1 MRGGR
6 RGSGPWAVAAW
17 TLAIALPLA
26 FLALFFLWPVVSLI
40 ATGFVADGRL
50 DLSGIPEV
58 FGSARTWHVIRQT
71 LAQASLATVLSVAL
85 GVPAAFVLY
94 RLDFPGRTVLQG
106 LMTIPFVLPTVV
118 VGVAFSA
125 VLGPGGPLAALGL
138 ERSLTAVIVALAFF
152 NVTVVARTVGTFW
165 ARLDES
171 ASQAAQVMGASP
183 VRAWLTVT
191 LPALGPALA
200 SAAAL
205 VFLFCS
211 TSFGIVL
218 ILGGREF
225 ANVETEI
232 YRMTVQFLDLRGAA
246 VLSLAQFA
254 LVAAVLVVSARL
266 RSAGERA
273 VQLLPDG
280 RSLRR
285 PTLRDVPVLAV
296 FAATIVLLHAAPIL
310 TLAARSLRD
319 SSGEWSVANYVAL
332 VQPPQEFPL
341 SGSVLS
347 AIWLSCRI
355 AFVAALIAM
364 VLGILIALVL
374 SRRPASATARR
385 GQSLFDALVMLPLGV
400 SAVTLGFGLLLTMHR
415 PLGIGLDLRTSAA
428 LIPIAQALVALPL
441 VVRILLPVLR
451 GIDPYLRF
459 AATTLG
465 ASPLVVLRTID
476 LPLLGRSAGLALGFA
491 FAASLGEFGATSFLV
506 RPGEQTLP
514 VAVAELISH
523 QAPGAYGAGLAG
535 AVVLGMVT
543 AGAMLIAERLRIDRS
558 ALGSRASGSWAGSRA
573 EW

>member
-1 MRGGR
+1 M
-6 RGSGPWAVAAW
+6 
-17 TLAIALPLA
+17 L
-26 FLALFFLWPVVSLI
+26 LFFVWPVVSLI
-40 ATGFVADGRL
+40 ATGFVTDGRV
-50 DLSGIPEV
+50 DLSGVPEV
-58 FGSARTWHVIRQT
+58 FGAARTWRVIGQT
-71 LAQASLATVLSVAL
+71 LAQASLATIVSVAL
-85 GVPAAFVLY
+85 GVPAAYVLY
-94 RLDFPGRTVLQG
+94 RLDFPGRALLQG
-106 LMTIPFVLPTVV
+106 LMTVPFVLPTVV

-125 VLGPGGPLAALGL
+125 LLGPGGPLAALEL
-138 ERSLTAVIVALAFF
+138 ERSLLAVVVALAFF
-152 NVTVVARTVGTFW
+152 NVTVVARTVGSFW

-171 ASQAAQVMGASP
+171 GNRAAQVLGASP

-254 LVAAVLVVSARL
+254 LVGLVLVVSSRL
-266 RSAGERA
+266 RDAGERA

-280 RSLRR
+280 QRSRR
-285 PTLRDVPVLAV
+285 PALRDVPLLIV
-296 FAATIVLLHAAPIL
+296 FAATILLLHAAPIL
-310 TLAARSLRD
+310 TLVLRSLRTGAGD
-319 SSGEWSVANYVAL
+319 WTLGNYAAL
-332 VQPPQEFPL
+332 VRPPPEFPVQ
-341 SGSVLS
+341 GSVLS

-364 VLGILIALVL
+364 VLGGLIALVL
-374 SRRPASATARR
+374 SRRPASPAARR
-385 GQSLFDALVMLPLGV
+385 GQRLFDGVVMLPLGV

-441 VVRILLPVLR
+441 VVRVLLPVLR
-451 GIDPYLRF
+451 GIDPALRF

-465 ASPLVVLRTID
+465 AGPGAVLRTID

-514 VAVAELISH
+514 VVVAELIGH
-523 QAPGAYGAGLAG
+523 QTPGAYGAGLAG

-543 AGAMLIAERLRIDRS
+543 AAAMLGAERLRLDRS
-558 ALGSRASGSWAGSRA
+558 AGGSRASGSWAGSRV
-573 EW
+573 EF